1 MTTPTDVKPTP
12 APATPPAQPPQSAT
26 PPAAPA
32 PSTPP
37 PAAPA
42 TPPAAA
48 AKPLL
53 AVDDPPA
60 QPPQSQAPESY
71 KFTAP
76 QGQNYDDVTLSAYE
90 VIARDLGLSQ
100 DNAQKMLDRIAPAIA
115 AKLDAA
121 ATARLEAQSQEVVT
135 HFGAGLESALKD
147 AKLALQQLGNDHL
160 RALMRDPRA
169 GVGSSVGMVEFLAG
183 IARRFLRSDQLH
195 TEDRRGTPPAA
206 PAVDDELA
214 ERYPKMTARIR
225 AGR

>member
-1 MTTPTDVKPTP
+1 MTTPTDVKPTS

-37 PAAPA
+37 PAAA
-42 TPPAAA
+42 PAAPP
-48 AKPLL
+48 KPLL
-53 AVDDPPA
+53 AVDDTPA

-76 QGQNYDDVTLSAYE
+76 QGQNYDPVTLSAYE

-100 DNAQKMLDRIAPAIA
+100 DNAQKMLDRIAPAVQ

-121 ATARLEAQSQEVVT
+121 AVARLETQSQEVVT
-135 HFGAGLESALKD
+135 HFGAGLDAALKD
-147 AKLALQQLGNDHL
+147 AKLTLQQLGNDQL